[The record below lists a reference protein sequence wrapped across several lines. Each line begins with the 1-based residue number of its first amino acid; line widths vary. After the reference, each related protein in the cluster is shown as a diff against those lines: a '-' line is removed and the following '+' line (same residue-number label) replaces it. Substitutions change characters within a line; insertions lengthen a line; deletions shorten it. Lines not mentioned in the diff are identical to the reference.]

1 MYFKTYNNE
10 TILSPAKCGTR
21 FLDETFGSDSEGID
35 TKKLDI
41 PLWKRLPKLKAII
54 VREPLQHLE
63 SAVHT
68 EILTRYYNDE
78 DRDTTQPLDVDTIID
93 KFCYD
98 WKGELYQKENMSPT
112 RRYFLETTLWGYNL
126 HEIMYKIWMRN
137 PRKIEI
143 VHLKDLSSYLNIIN
157 NYFGMDYETFKTNVV
172 GIEIPEYDNKKYDFI
187 SYEDDKIMYLECK
200 SKTYIQSALKIDLI
214 PFIKDIYPMEWANM
228 MNQVQDANPF
238 YEKLINK
245 EITNSNL
252 F

>member
-10 TILSPAKCGTR
+10 TILAPAKCGTR

-54 VREPLQHLE
+54 VREPIHHLE

-137 PRKIEI
+137 PRSINVI
-143 VHLKDLSSYLNIIN
+143 HLKELSSYLNII
-157 NYFGMDYETFKTNVV
+157 GV
-172 GIEIPEYDNKKYDFI
+172 EIPEYDNKKYDFI

-200 SKTYIQSALKIDLI
+200 SKTYIQSGLKVDLI
-214 PFIKDIYPMEWANM
+214 PFIKDTYPMEWANM

-238 YEKLINK
+238 YDKLINK